1 MIFVSS
7 LDSAWLEAN
16 IWAQRYVKLCVK
28 NSLLYSHFLCDE
40 QVLYV
45 PPPDFESRL
54 EVLHVHTRHMQ
65 LSDDVDLEEVAESTE
80 CFTGAELAG
89 LCREAAIAALRE
101 SLEADTV
108 CKRHFSSARNGIQPT
123 LTPLQIASYAN
134 FRRKRLTWLQKN
146 LCWSFSSRIQQ
157 TVIRLYL
164 SGLHEIKNAA
174 QNHLPCTEEESSD
187 LSFSSLICSSS
198 FKVLLF
204 FFTQEPPLS
213 LLGLWFETWW
223 CSLDASHWIII
234 FCKFFCTCE
243 FLGL

>member
-1 MIFVSS
+1 M
-7 LDSAWLEAN
+7 
-16 IWAQRYVKLCVK
+16 K

-65 LSDDVDLEEVAESTE
+65 LSDDVDLEEVAENTE

-134 FRRKRLTWLQKN
+134 FRRKRLT
-146 LCWSFSSRIQQ
+146 
-157 TVIRLYL
+157 
-164 SGLHEIKNAA
+164 
-174 QNHLPCTEEESSD
+174 
-187 LSFSSLICSSS
+187 
-198 FKVLLF
+198 
-204 FFTQEPPLS
+204 
-213 LLGLWFETWW
+213 
-223 CSLDASHWIII
+223 
-234 FCKFFCTCE
+234 
-243 FLGL
+243 